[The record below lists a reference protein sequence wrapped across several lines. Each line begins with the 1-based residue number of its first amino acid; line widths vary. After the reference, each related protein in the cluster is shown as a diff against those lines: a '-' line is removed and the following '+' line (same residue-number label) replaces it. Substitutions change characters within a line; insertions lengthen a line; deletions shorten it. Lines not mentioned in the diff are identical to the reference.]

1 MDIFL
6 KNPAPEAKKTT
17 GKTGSKKYLPDTM
30 GAVSYDII
38 TLEKKNRDLW
48 IIFLITME

>member
-6 KNPAPEAKKTT
+6 KNPAPEEKKTT
-17 GKTGSKKYLPDTM
+17 EKTGSKKYPPDTM
-30 GAVSYDII
+30 GAVSHDMI